1 VPKFIATVDTSVLVS
16 LQSAELLGAVSVLFD
31 RLLVPTR
38 VREELEE
45 GQEGNRIALRA
56 MQDFAIFEA
65 CSNYDRTSVDLLL
78 KTRKHLNQGEDEG
91 EAEAVIQAAQ
101 GSASMVL
108 TDDGLGREWAQRHA
122 LECHGTIWI
131 CYELRRTGYLTQLRS
146 YFVRMIERGRRQ
158 PLVGMNAFLLE
169 FGEPLITEEEHRKYS
184 QRRR

>member
-1 VPKFIATVDTSVLVS
+1 MPNFIATVDTSVLLS

-45 GQEGNRIALRA
+45 GEEGNRVALGA
-56 MQDFAIFEA
+56 MVDFAIFEA

-108 TDDGLGREWAQRHA
+108 TDDALGREWAGRHA

-131 CYELRRTGYLTQLRS
+131 CYELRRTGYLTELRP

-158 PLVGMNAFLLE
+158 PLEGMNAFLRE
-169 FGEPLITEEEHRKYS
+169 FAEPPITQEEQRKYT
-184 QRRR
+184 QRQP